1 MVWNYHDDDLLGSS
15 AAVELSVDGLPANRV
30 RLNHYRVDKQNSNS
44 YEAWKQMGSPQK
56 PSPEQYAQL
65 EKASELQLLKSPEWL
80 HAPQGRLTL
89 NFDLPRQG
97 VSLLK
102 VTW

>member
-1 MVWNYHDDDLLGSS
+1 
-15 AAVELSVDGLPANRV
+15 VELSVDGLPANRV

-44 YEAWKQMGSPQK
+44 YEAWKQMGSSQK
-56 PSPEQYAQL
+56 PSTDQYAQL